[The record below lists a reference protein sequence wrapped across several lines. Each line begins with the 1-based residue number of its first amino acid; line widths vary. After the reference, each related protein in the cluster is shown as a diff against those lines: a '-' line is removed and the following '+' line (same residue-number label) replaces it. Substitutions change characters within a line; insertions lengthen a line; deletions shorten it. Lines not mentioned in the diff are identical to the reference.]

1 MMTFRRIAYNFLN
14 ACSEILFRKCV
25 VSWNDISISVVVLES
40 ASDIHAD
47 ITADPNTGVAARRAD
62 EARAILRAWIV

>member
-25 VSWNDISISVVVLES
+25 VSVVVLES